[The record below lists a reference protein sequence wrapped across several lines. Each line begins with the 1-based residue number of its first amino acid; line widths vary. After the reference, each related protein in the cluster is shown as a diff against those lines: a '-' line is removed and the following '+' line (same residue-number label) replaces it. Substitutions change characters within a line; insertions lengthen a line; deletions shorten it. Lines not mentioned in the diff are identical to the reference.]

1 MLSLTLKQKLL
12 FISFIPFVFALYLSF
27 VTHGH
32 LIGDKV
38 LIEIAQIINN
48 HVREED
54 CFARIGGEEFALLLF
69 NTKIRRAYVIAER
82 IRRMIADSKI
92 KIHDGTQET
101 VSITISVGIS
111 TFTTYDTSI
120 ENIIARADEAM
131 YLAKK
136 EGRNKVKIEQ

>member
-1 MLSLTLKQKLL
+1 MWSLSTVLTVSRVSSVVG
-12 FISFIPFVFALYLSF
+12 SFQ
-27 VTHGH
+27 
-32 LIGDKV
+32 
-38 LIEIAQIINN
+38 IEIAQIINN

-92 KIHDGTQET
+92 KIHDATQET